1 MLERFKDVPDPRTR
15 PNRIYPWQLL
25 WGLISAALASACRT
39 PADIARWIAEHRDEL
54 LAVLPPTLVRLPC
67 ESTIRRTL
75 ACVDAGKLDAAL
87 SRLPTPSPAPPI
99 QPIAADP
106 STPLA
111 GQAIDGK
118 NVRGVGRS
126 GHPCQLVSLVEHTSA
141 TVLAQEQVARKR
153 DERSAVPAL
162 LAGRDLRSTVIT
174 LDALHTL
181 KPTARLILAQ
191 GGDYLMVVEKNQ
203 ASLYEFL
210 DMLFSL
216 PAHPAD
222 HEVWDQVGPTS
233 EKGHGRL
240 ETRTLISGSAHI
252 EDVDWPGVAQVMRR
266 ECERIELKTGKV
278 TREVSYAL
286 TSLGPCRADAA
297 VLEALW
303 RGHWTIENGVH
314 YVRDVSFGE
323 DRGHAAAGSTAR
335 ALASVR
341 NALLYLVRRAGWR
354 LVPHAL
360 AHYGASVRRALTL
373 VGLHAN
379 TSKSPGQE
387 GTTDCTG

>member
-1 MLERFKDVPDPRTR
+1 MVQLQYSGILERFKHVPDPRRR

-25 WGLISAALASACRT
+25 WALISAAMASACQT
-39 PADIARWIAEHRDEL
+39 PAAIARWITEHRDEL
-54 LAVLPPTLVRLPC
+54 LAVLPPSLVRLPC

-75 ACVDAGKLDAAL
+75 SCVDASQLDAAL
-87 SRLPTPSPAPPI
+87 TLLPTASPAAPVQQAP
-99 QPIAADP
+99 ADP
-106 STPLA
+106 PTTLL

-118 NVRGVGRS
+118 NVRGVGRD
-126 GHPCQLVSLVEHTSA
+126 GHPCQLVSLVEHGSA

-162 LAGRDLRSTVIT
+162 LAGRDLRNIVIT

-191 GGDYLMVVEKNQ
+191 EGDYLMVVKKNQ
-203 ASLYEFL
+203 ATLYDFL

-222 HEVWDQVGPTS
+222 HEVWDQIGPTS

-240 ETRTLISGSAHI
+240 ETRTLICGSAHI
-252 EDVDWPGVAQVMRR
+252 EDVDWPGVAQVIRR
-266 ECERIELKTGKV
+266 ECERIVLKSGKI

-286 TSLGPCRADAA
+286 TSLPPERAGAA
-297 VLEALW
+297 TLEALW
-303 RGHWTIENGVH
+303 RGHWTIENRLH

-341 NALLYLVRRAGWR
+341 NALLYLFRRAGWH
-354 LVPHAL
+354 LMPDAL
-360 AHYGASVRRALTL
+360 AHYGASIRRALTL
-373 VGLHAN
+373 VGLNVN
-379 TSKSPGQE
+379 T
-387 GTTDCTG
+387 

>member
-25 WGLISAALASACRT
+25 WGLISAAMASACQT
-39 PADIARWIAEHRDEL
+39 PAAIARWITEHRDDL
-54 LAVLPPTLVRLPC
+54 LALLPPSLVRLPC

-75 ACVDAGKLDAAL
+75 ACVDGSQLDAAL
-87 SRLPTPSPAPPI
+87 TTLPTPSPPP
-99 QPIAADP
+99 PVHVAAADP
-106 STPLA
+106 LTPLV

-118 NVRGVGRS
+118 SVRGVGRS
-126 GHPCQLVSLVEHTSA
+126 GQPCQLVSLVEHTSA

-153 DERSAVPAL
+153 DERSAVPVL
-162 LAGRDLRSTVIT
+162 LAGRDLRTTVIT

-191 GGDYLMVVEKNQ
+191 GGDYLMVVKKNQ

-216 PAHPAD
+216 PAHPSD
-222 HEVWDQVGPTS
+222 HEVWDQAGPTS

-266 ECERIELKTGKV
+266 ECERIALKTGKV

-286 TSLGPCRADAA
+286 TSLAPERADAA
-297 VLEALW
+297 ALEALW
-303 RGHWTIENGVH
+303 RRHWTIENGVH

-341 NALLYLVRRAGWR
+341 NALLYLFRRAGWR
-354 LVPHAL
+354 LVPSAL

-373 VGLHAN
+373 VGLNVN
-379 TSKSPGQE
+379 T
-387 GTTDCTG
+387 

>member
-1 MLERFKDVPDPRTR
+1 MLERFKDVPDPRSR

-25 WGLISAALASACRT
+25 WGLISAAMASACQT
-39 PADIARWIAEHRDEL
+39 PTAIARWIREHHDDL
-54 LAVLPPTLVRLPC
+54 LAALPSSVIRLPC

-75 ACVDAGKLDAAL
+75 AAVDGRVLDAAL
-87 SRLPTPSPAPPI
+87 TKLPAPSPPAPVLP
-99 QPIAADP
+99 AAVGAP
-106 STPLA
+106 TRLE

-118 NVRGVGRS
+118 SVRGVGRS
-126 GHPCQLVSLVEHTSA
+126 GQPCQLVSLVEHGSG
-141 TVLAQEQVARKR
+141 TVLGQEQVARKR
-153 DERSAVPAL
+153 DERSAVPVL
-162 LAGRDLRSTVIT
+162 LAGRDLAGTVIT
-174 LDALHTL
+174 LSALHTL

-191 GGDYLMVVEKNQ
+191 DGDYLMVVKKNQ

-210 DMLFSL
+210 DLLFRL
-216 PAHPAD
+216 PAHPSD
-222 HEVWDQVGPTS
+222 HEVWDQIGPRS

-240 ETRTLISGSAHI
+240 ETRTLTSGSAHI

-286 TSLGPCRADAA
+286 TSLTPSRADAA
-297 VLEALW
+297 ALEALW

-323 DRGHAAAGSTAR
+323 DGGHAAAGSTAR

-341 NALLYLVRRAGWR
+341 NALVYLFRREGWH
-354 LVPHAL
+354 LVPDAL

-373 VGLHAN
+373 VGLKVN
-379 TSKSPGQE
+379 T
-387 GTTDCTG
+387 

>member
-1 MLERFKDVPDPRTR
+1 MVQLQYSEMLERFKDVPDPRTR

-39 PADIARWIAEHRDEL
+39 PADIARWIAEHRDQL

-87 SRLPTPSPAPPI
+87 SRLPTPSPAPPV

-106 STPLA
+106 PTPLA

-191 GGDYLMVVEKNQ
+191 GGDYLMVVKKNQ

-252 EDVDWPGVAQVMRR
+252 EDVDWPGVEQVMRR

-286 TSLGPCRADAA
+286 TSLAPGRADAA

-303 RGHWTIENGVH
+303 RGHWTIENGLH

-323 DRGHAAAGSTAR
+323 DAGHAAAGSTAR

-341 NALLYLVRRAGWR
+341 NALLFVFRRAGWR
-354 LVPHAL
+354 FVPDAL
-360 AHYGASVRRALTL
+360 AHYGASVRRALSL
-373 VGLHAN
+373 VGLN
-379 TSKSPGQE
+379 VST
-387 GTTDCTG
+387 